1 MKANVTRVAF
11 GVFTLPSVSTSICAR
26 QCLSCKTVNLSL
38 HLVFV
43 GEILIWFVH
52 FSARNNSCSRP
63 LATVCILP
71 GRKSGVHMPS
81 RGGETGSKQA
91 PDQMSSPF
99 LLFKSEPQYTLNLK
113 TTRYIRSERAKEKR
127 KNRGR
132 GITVEERPGLSPCCL
147 FILLFLQDLWA
158 LSKVR
163 GVMEECVSLEHEK
176 KNYNIRLNWGRL
188 GHGSFGRRPFVQIN
202 ISQK

>member
-1 MKANVTRVAF
+1 MRTW
-11 GVFTLPSVSTSICAR
+11 ICVG

-38 HLVFV
+38 HLVFA
-43 GEILIWFVH
+43 GDIIIWFVH
-52 FSARNNSCSRP
+52 FSARNNSCSRL

-91 PDQMSSPF
+91 PDQMSSQF
-99 LLFKSEPQYTLNLK
+99 LVVKSEPEYTLNLK
-113 TTRYIRSERAKEKR
+113 STGYICKESAKEKR

-132 GITVEERPGLSPCCL
+132 GITSEERPGLSPCCL

-163 GVMEECVSLEHEK
+163 GVREECVSLEHEK
-176 KNYNIRLNWGRL
+176 KKEKEIYSNIRLNGGRL